1 MESLQK
7 QHQEEHQKEQLV
19 RAFGTHWIKY
29 VGPFCIYLLLTS
41 VSLLLFFLVATFPA
55 ERPLWLAHI
64 VFLMALTLLLFAHH
78 RFFHK
83 LLSEYMEDVII
94 TTKRIIYL
102 EACIFFCDDTH
113 EIPFERIHGV
123 EAQKHGIIQ
132 NLLGYGS
139 IWIDTG
145 GSTSLDVARVIPRVP
160 HPEKVVKDILRVL
173 EV

>member
-1 MESLQK
+1 MNTTQE
-7 QHQEEHQKEQLV
+7 QHQNQQKEQLV

-29 VGPFCIYLLLTS
+29 VGPLSMYFLLTL

-55 ERPLWLAHI
+55 QRPLWLAHI
-64 VFLMALTLLLFAHH
+64 VFLAALILLLFAHH
-78 RFFHK
+78 RFFHEV
-83 LLSEYMEDVII
+83 LSEYMEDVII

-102 EACIFFCDDTH
+102 ETCIFFCDDTH
-113 EIPFERIHGV
+113 EIPFERVTGV
-123 EAQKHGIIQ
+123 EARKHGILQ

-145 GSTSLDVARVIPRVP
+145 GNTSLDVARIIPRVP
-160 HPEKVVKDILRVL
+160 HPDRIVKEILHAL